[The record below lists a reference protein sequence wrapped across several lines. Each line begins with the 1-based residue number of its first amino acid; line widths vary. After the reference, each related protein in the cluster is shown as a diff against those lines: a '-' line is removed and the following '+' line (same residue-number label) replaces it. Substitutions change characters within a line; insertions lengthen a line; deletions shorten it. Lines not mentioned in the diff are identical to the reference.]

1 MDESQAAAD
10 DFERLRTSALA
21 KLDDMRDQLL
31 QYHKEVMAKVAES
44 ETAGVAPSAGDS
56 ASAHIEDDAMQW
68 QKDKQELQERLQESL
83 RRNEQLA
90 MEMAQCR
97 LEDAQLKRSLDQ
109 LKHRQVIT
117 ETQLQHQQAAQDA
130 QRKQLQLKDQL
141 LTNYRTSIRNLENK
155 LISQSKR

>member
-1 MDESQAAAD
+1 MTCGTNCCNIIRKSWRKWSNPRRQASPHQPGTRQALT
-10 DFERLRTSALA
+10 LRTTRCSG
-21 KLDDMRDQLL
+21 KRTNKN
-31 QYHKEVMAKVAES
+31 YKNVFRNHS
-44 ETAGVAPSAGDS
+44 EETNN
-56 ASAHIEDDAMQW
+56 
-68 QKDKQELQERLQESL
+68 L
-83 RRNEQLA
+83 RWKWRNVVSSRSSPVLKSFTNH
-90 MEMAQCR
+90 CR
-97 LEDAQLKRSLDQ
+97 DAQLKRSLDQ